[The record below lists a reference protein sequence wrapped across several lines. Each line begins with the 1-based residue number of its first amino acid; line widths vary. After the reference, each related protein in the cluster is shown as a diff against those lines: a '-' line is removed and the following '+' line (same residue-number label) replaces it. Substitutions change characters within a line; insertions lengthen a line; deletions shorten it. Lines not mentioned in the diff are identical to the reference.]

1 MYPPPQDEPDVL
13 PYLLPR
19 LSQLSSMLHQCRFP
33 EFWSYFR
40 SNELEMLR
48 DNYTVEC
55 VGFED
60 AVRDVVVRAV
70 RATFQKIGRDRL
82 GNYLDLEGML
92 NSDLFAEILRAEL

>member
-33 EFWSYFR
+33 EFWLYLR
-40 SNELEMLR
+40 SNELEILR

-60 AVRDVVVRAV
+60 AVRDVVIRAV

-92 NSDLFAEILRAEL
+92 NPDLLAVAPR